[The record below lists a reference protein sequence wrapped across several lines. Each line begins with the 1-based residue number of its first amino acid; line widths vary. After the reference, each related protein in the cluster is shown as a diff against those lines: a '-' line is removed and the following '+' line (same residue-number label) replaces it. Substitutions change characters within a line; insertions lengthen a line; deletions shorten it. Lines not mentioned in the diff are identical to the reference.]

1 MTETSTETMEL
12 RQRFLEAQLAGD
24 RRKALELIST
34 AAPSERFSPAVLRAH
49 VIRPAQAE
57 IGRLWETN
65 AISIAQE
72 HMATAISHLALAA
85 LFERDAPR
93 PPNGCKVIVACV
105 EGELHEFPARL
116 VADEFDVAG
125 FDVRFL
131 GASVPADHLVSM
143 ITRERPALIVLSAT
157 LALHADS
164 VRRTVARIREK
175 TGREIPIA
183 IGGQVCEW
191 VASLAGELDATL
203 TGCDALT
210 LVDDASEL
218 LGVAR

>member
-24 RRKALELIST
+24 RRKALELISA
-34 AAPSERFSPAVLRAH
+34 AAPSKRFSPAVLRAH

-105 EGELHEFPARL
+105 DGELHEFPARL

-125 FDVRFL
+125 YDVRFL

-143 ITRERPALIVLSAT
+143 ITRERPDLIVLSAT

-175 TGREIPIA
+175 TGTEIPIA
-183 IGGQVCEW
+183 IGGQVCAW
-191 VASLAGELDATL
+191 VASLADELGATL
-203 TGCDALT
+203 TGCDALD

>member
-1 MTETSTETMEL
+1 MRPGSESGCESAHRTRPLAGRANRDERPRRRLQEQMTETSTETTEL

-24 RRKALELIST
+24 RRKALELISA

-93 PPNGCKVIVACV
+93 PPNGCKVILASV

-116 VADEFDVAG
+116 V
-125 FDVRFL
+125 
-131 GASVPADHLVSM
+131 
-143 ITRERPALIVLSAT
+143 
-157 LALHADS
+157 
-164 VRRTVARIREK
+164 
-175 TGREIPIA
+175 
-183 IGGQVCEW
+183 
-191 VASLAGELDATL
+191 
-203 TGCDALT
+203 
-210 LVDDASEL
+210 
-218 LGVAR
+218 